1 MSSYQVL
8 ARKWRPQKFADMIGQ
23 DHVLRAL
30 VNALDNQRIHHA
42 YLFTGMRGVGKTT
55 IARIF
60 AKCLNCETKGVSAE
74 PCGTC
79 SACVDIDAGRFFDLI
94 EVDAA
99 SRTKVD
105 ETRELLENVPYA
117 PASGRYK
124 VYLIDEV
131 HMFST
136 HSFNALL
143 KTLEEPPEH
152 VKFLLATT
160 DPQKVPV
167 TVLSRCLQFNLKRM
181 ASTRLADYLSH
192 ILETESMA
200 HDKPALELIAR
211 AADGSVRDS
220 LSLVEQAAA
229 FGGGEVRAT
238 DVESMLG
245 RVSTDRLIELIA
257 TLGDG
262 NAKTLFEQV
271 DALAEYAPDYVQV
284 IGEMLSLLHQI
295 AMIQTVPESADAE
308 LASTAQL
315 QALALSISAEELQ
328 LYYQIGQHARRDLP
342 HSSDQREAF
351 DMALMRMMAFAPQS
365 AVVASNPASGPASCP
380 ASAPASAKSTA
391 AAAAIPATGS
401 SAAAGKSA
409 TAAESNTSPA
419 APGHQD
425 AKAATQTKTSSE
437 IASVAPVAKSTTKSG
452 KPDPAAKKKGAKK
465 TSAERSLAAAALA
478 AANAPDDDKPARAE
492 KKTPVKSTEGKP
504 PPVAAALTQT
514 PATHEPSSIMSGAET
529 ESPTNAN
536 VKSSGKAKND
546 ESSSHHAKSHQQKP
560 DRQKSDKQK
569 PDGPSSDK
577 PSIDKPSIDKPNT
590 DKPSTYKPSTDKP
603 NTDKPSTDK
612 RRPDKP
618 ASNKPLSVESITTDT
633 WPDTVEKLGLSGMPR
648 QLASQCIVDT
658 REGTTIHLKIEEAQ
672 SHLNTTQFSARL
684 QTAIS
689 ERTRSDITLNIT
701 PVEGE
706 LHTPARIDQ
715 KNKDDALAAARVAI
729 DEDPMVKQLLSSVDG
744 VVDAN
749 SVQPIED
756 KIPVDDK

>member
-1 MSSYQVL
+1 MESGAGMRLVRNAAFHHKSLIMSSYQVL
-8 ARKWRPQKFADMIGQ
+8 ARKWRPQNFADMIGQ

-181 ASTRLADYLSH
+181 PATRLADYLSH
-192 ILETESMA
+192 ILDTESMA
-200 HDKPALELIAR
+200 HDKPALDLIAR

-229 FGGGEVRAT
+229 FGGGEVRAN

-245 RVSTDRLIELIA
+245 RVSTDRLIELIS
-257 TLGDG
+257 TLAEGD
-262 NAKTLFEQV
+262 AKTLFEQV
-271 DALAEYAPDYVQV
+271 EALAEYAPDYVQ
-284 IGEMLSLLHQI
+284 ITGEMLSLLHGI
-295 AMIQTVPESADAE
+295 AMLQTVPESADNDQANTE
-308 LASTAQL
+308 QL
-315 QALALSISAEELQ
+315 QALAQRISAEELQ
-328 LYYQIGQHARRDLP
+328 LFYQIGQHARRDMP

-351 DMALMRMMAFAPQS
+351 DMALMRMMAFAPQTAES
-365 AVVASNPASGPASCP
+365 TNIAASNSAASAGGASGAANTNEANTNEANTKDGAVKNKAAPATASDKDEPAVVAKN
-380 ASAPASAKSTA
+380 
-391 AAAAIPATGS
+391 
-401 SAAAGKSA
+401 
-409 TAAESNTSPA
+409 
-419 APGHQD
+419 
-425 AKAATQTKTSSE
+425 
-437 IASVAPVAKSTTKSG
+437 
-452 KPDPAAKKKGAKK
+452 KGAKK
-465 TSAERSLAAAALA
+465 TSAELSLAAAAMA
-478 AANAPDDDKPARAE
+478 AANAPDDDKPAKPE
-492 KKTPVKSTEGKP
+492 KKTPVKPSKP
-504 PPVAAALTQT
+504 KPTAVRTPTTHVEQTQ
-514 PATHEPSSIMSGAET
+514 M
-529 ESPTNAN
+529 PTDDIAS
-536 VKSSGKAKND
+536 VQTA
-546 ESSSHHAKSHQQKP
+546 
-560 DRQKSDKQK
+560 
-569 PDGPSSDK
+569 PSSDNGAK
-577 PSIDKPSIDKPNT
+577 LSDKAIDNAFVSEAPSLPES
-590 DKPSTYKPSTDKP
+590 
-603 NTDKPSTDK
+603 
-612 RRPDKP
+612 
-618 ASNKPLSVESITTDT
+618 LSLESINAAS
-633 WPDTVEKLGLSGMPR
+633 WPDTIEKLGLSGMPK
-648 QLASQCIVDT
+648 QLASQCVVNT
-658 REGTTIHLKIEEAQ
+658 REGTTLHLQIEEAQ
-672 SHLNTTQFSARL
+672 SHLHTAQFSARL
-684 QTAIS
+684 QTALS
-689 ERTRSDITLNIT
+689 ERTRSDVTIDIT

-706 LHTPARIDQ
+706 LQTPARIDQ

-744 VVDAN
+744 VVDIN
-749 SVQPIED
+749 SVQPVAAQPAATKSTAAKPDAVQPNSAQAADE
-756 KIPVDDK
+756 K